1 MDSIRNR
8 LRPAVVAALLIAAAG
23 GSAAVF
29 AATPSEPIRARLHTL
44 EAPCTKAVGLVD
56 LAATKVPRVE
66 SGASAT
72 DADRAKTYI
81 DAARRANG
89 SCPGKL
95 TGREQQLLEQ
105 GALVDKTYWLHLGQ
119 IHFANAAVLSSLDV
133 QRSLILR
140 DAGRPHGATS
150 FAGLDTALGRCKNT
164 SDLEARLRDLCA
176 RQLSYNKR
184 TESGNPATDPN
195 NPCSVA
201 TGLANAAGLALR
213 ADPEAAF
220 EKAHAGLEQNK
231 RCQNAPGDAR
241 NINQA
246 YLMSWRAAA
255 DLALNIPL
263 GLDDDIA
270 RDPNDRS
277 PFAVANRTLR
287 ACATRSGDDRVLDA
301 TVAQN
306 CSKQLD
312 ANLGFEKKYQDV
324 ENQPPCA
331 GRSDCQP
338 LPPTPFDSAAFQVRP
353 EPQFWARPANN
364 EHDPFAIE
372 LVRGDSGWQGVDSQS
387 VRSGTQPWIL
397 FAAVR
402 TWPEFTAIFDP
413 ATTPATVKA
422 AYFKTKMLVVVVQR
436 SPRQRCKFD
445 STNAYSVPGG
455 TGRVVPAIRVE
466 YRYRCEPPT
475 LSGQPALASIVEVTP
490 VNNQAS
496 VTFVENGVPLTT
508 VRY

>member
-8 LRPAVVAALLIAAAG
+8 LRPALVAALLIAAAG

-29 AATPSEPIRARLHTL
+29 AATPSEPINARLHTL
-44 EAPCTKAVGLVD
+44 EAPCAKAVGLVD

-66 SGASAT
+66 SGALAT
-72 DADRAKTYI
+72 VAEHAKTYI

-105 GALVDKTYWLHLGQ
+105 RALVDKTYWQHLQQ
-119 IHFANAAVLSSLDV
+119 IRFANAAVLSSLDV
-133 QRSLILR
+133 QRNLILR
-140 DAGRPHGATS
+140 DAGRSHGGTS
-150 FAGLDTALGRCKNT
+150 FAGLDSALESCKMAR
-164 SDLEARLRDLCA
+164 DLESRLRGLCA
-176 RQLSYNKR
+176 RQLSYNQR
-184 TESGNPATDPN
+184 TQSGTTAPDPN
-195 NPCSVA
+195 DPCSVA
-201 TGLANAAGLALR
+201 TGLANAAGLSLR
-213 ADPEAAF
+213 ADPETAF
-220 EKAHAGLEQNK
+220 EKAHAGLKQNK
-231 RCQNAPGDAR
+231 HCKSAPGDAH

-246 YLMSWRAAA
+246 YLMSWSAAA

-287 ACATRSGDDRVLDA
+287 ACASRSGDDRVLDA

-306 CSKQLD
+306 CGKQLET
-312 ANLGFEKKYQDV
+312 NVGFEKKYQAV
-324 ENQPPCA
+324 ENQPPCE
-331 GRSDCQP
+331 GRSDCVP
-338 LPPTPFDSAAFQVRP
+338 LPPTAFDSAAFQVRP
-353 EPQFWARPANN
+353 EPLFWARPATN
-364 EHDPFAIE
+364 EHDPFAVE
-372 LVRGDSGWQGVDSQS
+372 LVRGDSGWQRVDSQS

-422 AYFKTKMLVVVVQR
+422 AYFKTKMLIVVVQR
-436 SPRQRCKFD
+436 SPRQRCKFE
-445 STNAYSVPGG
+445 SINAYSVPGG

-466 YRYRCEPPT
+466 YRYRCEPPG

-490 VNNQAS
+490 PNNQAS